1 MRKPCIY
8 CGSLLH
14 TKSVCF
20 KKPQKPRTPIRKV
33 SKKTA
38 KRKRETDKEWY
49 DNNLPNENGQW
60 PCYLRIAP
68 DCELWVDKHTINLE
82 HKKSKARHPGMK
94 FDSSN
99 LGAAC
104 QPCNKMKG
112 SLDDT
117 DVL

>member
-20 KKPQKPRTPIRKV
+20 KKPRKIGKPIRRV

-38 KRKRETDKEWY
+38 KKKSVVDKEWY
-49 DNNLPNENGQW
+49 ALNPPDEFGRWL
-60 PCYLRIAP
+60 CYLRISP
-68 DCELWVDKHTINLE
+68 ECEIYVNRSTINLE
-82 HKKSKARHPGMK
+82 HKKSKVRHPELK
-94 FDSSN
+94 YEVTN

-104 QPCNKMKG
+104 QPCNKLKG
-112 SLDDT
+112 SKDDT